1 MTPAESPDY
10 SPEDAKI
17 CLLAS
22 MENEWTFKKNF
33 FFKMI
38 YVTVCAHTMFCIDV
52 LLFCIIIWRRKFQ
65 VSSYKFQVPGIH

>member
-10 SPEDAKI
+10 PLEDAKI
-17 CLLAS
+17 CLLYTR
-22 MENEWTFKKNF
+22 MENEWTFKKI

-52 LLFCIIIWRRKFQ
+52 LLFCMEKRKFQ
-65 VSSYKFQVPGIH
+65 VSSYKFQED